1 MYEQKPISKFDMT
14 MASYQYKI
22 IKEEIEAFESQLDSN
37 SEIALR
43 LCNFGQ
49 SILLNVDN
57 INYEGA
63 YLMVFYGSV
72 NGQPAR
78 LIQHVSQLNF
88 LLTSVPKANPEK
100 PPKRIAGFLK
110 DS

>member
-1 MYEQKPISKFDMT
+1 MYEQRPISKFDMT
-14 MASYQYKI
+14 IASNQYKI
-22 IKEEIEAFESQLDSN
+22 IKKAVEAFESQLDSN

-57 INYEGA
+57 IYYEDPH
-63 YLMVFYGSV
+63 LMIFYGSV
-72 NGQPAR
+72 NGNPAR
-78 LIQHVSQLNF
+78 LIQHISQLNF
-88 LLTSVPKANPEK
+88 LLISIPKADPEK
-100 PPKRIAGFLK
+100 PPKRLAGFLK